1 MMDSDFDPRLREQ
14 LWDYGGIAV
23 QQIDARAFEAP
34 VQRRSAIQRLAAA
47 AAVVAL
53 AGALSWV
60 GLGLLGRGTVGNGT
74 GLPPATSCA
83 EMATNMPVSCADAQA
98 SVSWGPNRIDS
109 TRIWLTSLG
118 AMKAAM
124 SPPQQVSEPPD
135 STPVWVFVYD
145 GRWTC
150 CLVGGDEGV
159 TGPTDHSRWLHVVD
173 ATRNDGS
180 FIYIHDWSGKDVPVS
195 LPAPD

>member
-1 MMDSDFDPRLREQ
+1 MMDADFDPRLREQ

-34 VQRRSAIQRLAAA
+34 VQRRSTVLRFATV

-53 AGALSWV
+53 AGMLSLA
-60 GLGLLGRGTVGNGT
+60 GLGLLARGTVGNRT
-74 GLPPATSCA
+74 ELPPATSCA
-83 EMATNMPVSCADAQA
+83 EMPTDMLVSCGEAQA
-98 SVSWGPNRIDS
+98 SVSWGPNRIDT
-109 TRIWLTSLG
+109 TRVWLTSLG
-118 AMKAAM
+118 AVKAAM

-150 CLVGGDEGV
+150 CLVGSGEGV
-159 TGPTDHSRWLHVVD
+159 TEPTDHSRWLHVVD

-195 LPAPD
+195 LPASG